1 MAQQIQNWIVS
12 LPRLAKA
19 QRSVHLLVS
28 ATLICVL
35 GRHHGDEVNQSLH
48 LVVREAVARRQ
59 RCLST
64 WLRYTSQLMA
74 WLHADLLVQKL
85 LVLGLE
91 LLDDIL
97 VVKQLFDRAVRFAQQ
112 ILDGGTTM
120 LAVGL
125 PEVAIQESVVQKQ
138 EGVS

>member
-1 MAQQIQNWIVS
+1 
-12 LPRLAKA
+12 
-19 QRSVHLLVS
+19 
-28 ATLICVL
+28 
-35 GRHHGDEVNQSLH
+35 
-48 LVVREAVARRQ
+48 
-59 RCLST
+59 
-64 WLRYTSQLMA
+64 MA